1 MKKNMQYITH
11 FTEKMKNYCAR
22 EERAKSDV
30 IRKMDLLGLS
40 NENQQ
45 YIIDVL
51 LNENYLNEKRF
62 SQSFCRGKFKT
73 KNWGKRKIIYALK
86 KKCIAENY
94 IEQGIQSIS
103 EKEYLEVLDKLF
115 NQKKR
120 KTLDTNIFIRK
131 KKIAN
136 FLIQRGFE
144 SSLVWEKMKELHN

>member
-30 IRKMDLLGLS
+30 IKKMDLLGLS

-62 SQSFCRGKFKT
+62 SQSFKGAHIPPT
-73 KNWGKRKIIYALK
+73 T
-86 KKCIAENY
+86 NY
-94 IEQGIQSIS
+94 SQTRLSRLFIS
-103 EKEYLEVLDKLF
+103 RHLTSYM
-115 NQKKR
+115 
-120 KTLDTNIFIRK
+120 
-131 KKIAN
+131 
-136 FLIQRGFE
+136 QR
-144 SSLVWEKMKELHN
+144 

>member
-1 MKKNMQYITH
+1 MQYITH

-30 IRKMDLLGLS
+30 IKKMDLLGLS

-94 IEQGIQSIS
+94 IEQAIQSIS

-120 KTLDTNIFIRK
+120 KTLDANIFIRK

>member
-1 MKKNMQYITH
+1 MQYITH

-30 IRKMDLLGLS
+30 IKKMDLLGLS

-62 SQSFCRGKFKT
+62 SQSFCIGKFKT

-115 NQKKR
+115 NQKKE
-120 KTLDTNIFIRK
+120 KHWTLT
-131 KKIAN
+131 
-136 FLIQRGFE
+136 
-144 SSLVWEKMKELHN
+144 SL

>member
-1 MKKNMQYITH
+1 MKKNTQYITH

-45 YIIDVL
+45 YIINVL

-94 IEQGIQSIS
+94 IEQGIPSIN

-144 SSLVWEKMKELHN
+144 S

>member
-30 IRKMDLLGLS
+30 IKKMDLLGLS

-94 IEQGIQSIS
+94 IEQAIQSIS

-120 KTLDTNIFIRK
+120 KTLDANIFIRK